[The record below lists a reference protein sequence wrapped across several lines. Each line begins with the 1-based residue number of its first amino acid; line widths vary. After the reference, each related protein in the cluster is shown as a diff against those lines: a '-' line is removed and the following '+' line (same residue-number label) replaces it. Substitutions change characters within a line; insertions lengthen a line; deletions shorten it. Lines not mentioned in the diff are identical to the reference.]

1 MACSRVLYSKA
12 YLRVYL
18 SVSWGIGRLV
28 PPKWWDPM
36 ISRVI
41 AVAACGLSLAAC
53 SSWMSSLPSLP
64 SLPSTPTTSNPSPRP
79 GPIEA
84 LRIESEPPGAE
95 AKTSQGQSCRTPC
108 EIAVQTGNEFSVTLA
123 LNGYQP
129 QTVSVRPEAP
139 PPPVRD
145 SAPLPGSLMSP
156 NPIYVELQP
165 ASAVT
170 PATKKPAAR
179 KKKPAVA
186 VARPPAP
193 APAPTT
199 TASVPAPAP
208 PPMPAAPPEPAASAT
223 NYPWPSR

>member
-1 MACSRVLYSKA
+1 MWVQAPAHERSGCI
-12 YLRVYL
+12 
-18 SVSWGIGRLV
+18 WGIGRLV

-53 SSWMSSLPSLP
+53 SSWMSSLPSMP
-64 SLPSTPTTSNPSPRP
+64 SMSALKPSPTS
-79 GPIEA
+79 EA

-108 EIAVQTGNEFSVTLA
+108 EVAVQTGNEISVTLA

-139 PPPVRD
+139 PPVERD
-145 SAPLPGSLMSP
+145 SAPMPGSLLSP
-156 NPIYVELQP
+156 NPIYIELQP
-165 ASAVT
+165 APVA
-170 PATKKPAAR
+170 PPAA
-179 KKKPAVA
+179 KKPAVKKRKPA
-186 VARPPAP
+186 VAAAKPA

-199 TASVPAPAP
+199 TASVPSAAPA
-208 PPMPAAPPEPAASAT
+208 PMPAAPPEPAASAT
-223 NYPWPSR
+223 NYPWPTR

>member
-1 MACSRVLYSKA
+1 MFK
-12 YLRVYL
+12 
-18 SVSWGIGRLV
+18 
-28 PPKWWDPM
+28 
-36 ISRVI
+36 
-41 AVAACGLSLAAC
+41 
-53 SSWMSSLPSLP
+53 
-64 SLPSTPTTSNPSPRP
+64 PSPTS
-79 GPIEA
+79 ET

-108 EIAVQTGNEFSVTLA
+108 EVAVQTGNELSVTLA

-129 QTVSVRPEAP
+129 QTVSVRSEAP
-139 PPPVRD
+139 PPVERD
-145 SAPLPGSLMSP
+145 SAPVPGSLLSP

-165 ASAVT
+165 A
-170 PATKKPAAR
+170 PATPQAKRPVAR

-186 VARPPAP
+186 AARPPAPAP

-208 PPMPAAPPEPAASAT
+208 PPMPAAPPEPAPSAT